1 MFETRFFLLVH
12 RHSPN
17 KRWHIDTMM
26 RVLTGAGNYVPE
38 DSVSGLIQ
46 NISETSS
53 LHGYIVQ
60 QLYKGMKDDISQVS
74 GRNFLLL

>member
-1 MFETRFFLLVH
+1 
-12 RHSPN
+12 
-17 KRWHIDTMM
+17 MM

-74 GRNFLLL
+74 GRYFLLL